1 MSKVKTSFSLPLSE
15 KHSRAVRAALLDCE
29 IECWRLISTL
39 RRLRALLMRE
49 ELALRKLD
57 LILWSATTTLR
68 REPAKGSG
76 DPAASQR
83 EARGRGNGSA
93 V

>member
-1 MSKVKTSFSLPLSE
+1 MSKVKTSFSLPSSE

-39 RRLRALLMRE
+39 RQLRALLLRE

-57 LILWSATTTLR
+57 LLLWSAATSLR
-68 REPAKGSG
+68 RAPAKGPG
-76 DPAASQR
+76 DPAAASR
-83 EARGRGNGSA
+83 TARSRGNGA
-93 V
+93 A

>member
-1 MSKVKTSFSLPLSE
+1 MSKVKTSSSLPSSE

-39 RRLRALLMRE
+39 RQLRALLLRE

-57 LILWSATTTLR
+57 LILWSAASTLPR
-68 REPAKGSG
+68 APAKGFG
-76 DPAASQR
+76 DPAAPHR
-83 EARGRGNGSA
+83 TARDGSNGSA
-93 V
+93 A